1 MTHHDPASVT
11 GLLLLG
17 SALALPLL
25 CYRLAVGEAN
35 RRHGHWP
42 GRRSGCWAAGLATLG
57 LGVAGTGLLSEHG
70 FVPHMVSHL
79 LVGMVAPLLLA
90 LAAPV
95 SLALRAL
102 PVARARTLVRVL
114 RSAPLRT
121 LGHPVTAAVINA
133 GGLWLL
139 YATPLYS
146 AVGNHPLLHVHLLAA
161 GYLFAAAILGTHPRP
176 AGFPLRA
183 AVLVGYLAAHDIL
196 AKYLYGH
203 PPAGVPTADAE
214 LGAQLMYYGGDAVD
228 LVLIVLLCRAWFR
241 TLARREQ
248 RAQQVPERAQSPS

>member
-1 MTHHDPASVT
+1 VTHHGPASVT
-11 GLLLLG
+11 GVLLLV
-17 SALALPLL
+17 SALALPLV
-25 CYRLAVGEAN
+25 CYGIAATETKGS
-35 RRHGHWP
+35 WP
-42 GRRSGCWAAGLATLG
+42 GWRTACWAAGLATLG
-57 LGVAGTGLLSEHG
+57 LGTLGLGTLGLGTGHA
-70 FVPHMVSHL
+70 FTQHMVSHL

-95 SLALRAL
+95 PLALRAL

-121 LGHPVTAAVINA
+121 LGHPVTAAVLNA

-183 AVLVGYLAAHDIL
+183 AVLIGYLAAHGIL

-248 RAQQVPERAQSPS
+248 RAQHVPERAQSPS